1 MKLPPEALQC
11 KPFAIKTK
19 PKRLS
24 LEPTTDEKEKEKHDQ
39 SGSNASATPMEIS
52 DAQALP
58 SNVKKEAGTS

>member
-39 SGSNASATPMEIS
+39 SGPNTSATPMEIS
-52 DAQALP
+52 DSQALP
-58 SNVKKEAGTS
+58 NVKKEGTS